1 VYGQRRGVVFQG
13 IGGVGQ
19 GDRGLG
25 LVLVLVAVF
34 GMGRVSTGSAAELAD
49 ELKEVSHRI
58 LYETYRDGNWELF
71 LAGADGSEPVNLT
84 NTPEVDELN
93 PHASPDGSKVCFVV
107 DRGKGAA
114 KERSVY
120 YMKLDGTGRTLVAE
134 GACWP
139 CWKADGTAIAYLKN
153 ESAEFT
159 YRDYATEGIFI
170 YDLKTG
176 EHREHANK
184 DLHHLYNLC
193 WSPDGRWFL
202 ATVHAGMGYKHAM
215 LAIEAAGTKV
225 YDLGLGGCR
234 PDVSPDGKK
243 VAWGPSDWKMCVADL
258 DLAGPE
264 PKATNR
270 RDVVTSEKPMM
281 IYHMEWSPDGKYI
294 AFSRGPGVKRM
305 GQHPAIIGIRAEG
318 WNLGVADASAT
329 NRWTTITTDGNCN
342 KEPDGGP

>member
-1 VYGQRRGVVFQG
+1 LAL
-13 IGGVGQ
+13 
-19 GDRGLG
+19 GLG
-25 LVLVLVAVF
+25 LLLVMIL
-34 GMGRVSTGSAAELAD
+34 GMGPVSAASAD
-49 ELKEVSHRI
+49 ELVEELKGVSHKI
-58 LYETYRDGNWELF
+58 VYETYRDGNWELS
-71 LAGADGSEPVNLT
+71 LASADGSAPVNLT
-84 NTPEVDELN
+84 GTPDVDELN

-107 DRGKGAA
+107 DQGEGAA
-114 KERSVY
+114 KRRSVH
-120 YMKLDGTGRTLVAE
+120 YMNLDGTGRVLVAE

-159 YRDYATEGIFI
+159 YRDYATKGIFF

-176 EHREHANK
+176 EHKEHANK

-202 ATVHAGMGYKHAM
+202 ATVHAGMGYRHAM

-225 YDLGLGGCR
+225 FDLGLGGCR
-234 PDVSPDGKK
+234 PDISPDGKK
-243 VAWGPSDWKMCVADL
+243 VAWGPSDWVLCVADL
-258 DLAGPE
+258 DLTGSE

-329 NRWTTITTDGNCN
+329 NRWTMITTDGNCN
-342 KEPDGGP
+342 KEPDWAPRGEERP